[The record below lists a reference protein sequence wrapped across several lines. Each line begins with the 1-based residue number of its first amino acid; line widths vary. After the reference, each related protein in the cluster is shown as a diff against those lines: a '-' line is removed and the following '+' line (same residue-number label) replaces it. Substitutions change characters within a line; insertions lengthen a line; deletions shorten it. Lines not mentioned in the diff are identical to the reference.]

1 MYLLDTN
8 IVSEIRKIRAGRA
21 NPGVQAWAMESRE
34 DEMYLSVVSLMELH
48 KGILG
53 VARTDAA
60 QARVLQV
67 WLERDVLLAFKDRIL
82 PVDPETAFLC
92 SPMHVPDPRPDN
104 DAWIAATALRHDLVL
119 VTRNIRDFSGTG
131 VRLFN
136 PFRQGND

>member
-21 NPGVQAWAMESRE
+21 NPGVQAWAMEARE

-48 KGILG
+48 KGILR
-53 VARTDAA
+53 VARSDAA

-82 PVDPETAFLC
+82 PVDTETAFLC

-104 DAWIAATALRHDLVL
+104 DAWIAATALRHNLVL

>member
-8 IVSEIRKIRAGRA
+8 IVSEIRKIRAGSA
-21 NPGVQAWAMESRE
+21 NPGVQAWAMEARE

-48 KGILG
+48 KGILR
-53 VARTDAA
+53 VARSDAV

-82 PVDPETAFLC
+82 PVDTETAFLC

>member
-21 NPGVQAWAMESRE
+21 NPGVQAWAMEARE

-48 KGILG
+48 KGILR
-53 VARTDAA
+53 VARSDAV

-82 PVDPETAFLC
+82 PVDTETAFLC

>member
-1 MYLLDTN
+1 
-8 IVSEIRKIRAGRA
+8 
-21 NPGVQAWAMESRE
+21 MESRE

-53 VARTDAA
+53 VARSDAA
-60 QARVLQV
+60 QARVLQD
-67 WLERDVLLAFKDRIL
+67 WLERDVLLAFKGRIL
-82 PVDPETAFLC
+82 PVGPETAFLC

-104 DAWIAATALRHDLVL
+104 DAWIAATAVRHDLVL

-131 VRLFN
+131 ARLFN